1 MLLYKDIMF
10 SLRVGS
16 AGSLLRLF
24 PRPAWAALRMAVISA
39 SSLLCVTASRSQ
51 EWYGGLTY
59 GGANYQ
65 GELQDKKFT
74 LEAMRPGFG
83 VSTLF
88 AYNDRLSGSFE
99 IFRGVLSGSD
109 ARPDSR
115 NRSRNLQF
123 VTQLYDFTLAG
134 RFNLFNYR
142 DLPFIPYVTGGVSL
156 FHIDPYT
163 TDGVQGR
170 VYLFPLSTEGQRLR
184 AYPEIPVQ
192 QNVNYALM
200 GGGGIEL
207 RLTEKLRMD
216 IEVGFRKTFTD
227 YIDDVSGYF
236 PDPAML
242 LAERGPIAVRF
253 SYRGGEVPGVSKEF
267 PKGTLRGNPATD
279 DWYHVLSIR
288 FRYPILSWDLESIYK
303 KHLFQ
308 KTGWPYNWYRRD

>member
-1 MLLYKDIMF
+1 MLPV
-10 SLRVGS
+10 RAGCVGFWLGGLS
-16 AGSLLRLF
+16 GFARLF
-24 PRPAWAALRMAVISA
+24 SRGMALSVVCLLHVPALRG
-39 SSLLCVTASRSQ
+39 Q
-51 EWYGGLTY
+51 ELYGGVSL

-65 GELQDKKFT
+65 GELQDKRFT
-74 LEAMRPGFG
+74 LDGMTPGMG
-83 VSTLF
+83 LNMVY
-88 AYNDRLSGSFE
+88 AYNDRLTASLE
-99 IFRGVLSGSD
+99 LFRGVLSGSD

-123 VTQLYDFTLAG
+123 VTQLFDLSLAG
-134 RFNLFNYR
+134 RYNLYNHKDFA
-142 DLPFIPYVTGGVSL
+142 FIPYLLGGVSL

-170 VYLFPLSTEGQRLR
+170 VYLFPLSTEGQGLR

-192 QNVNYALM
+192 QNFNYALM
-200 GGGGIEL
+200 GGGGIEV
-207 RLTEKLRMD
+207 RMTERLRMD

-242 LAERGPIAVRF
+242 LAERGPMAVRF
-253 SYRGGEVPGVSKEF
+253 SYRGGELPGGGRDF
-267 PKGTLRGNPATD
+267 PKGTLRGNPGTD
-279 DWYHVLSIR
+279 DWYHVVSIR

-303 KHLFQ
+303 RHILQ